1 MRKEKSIPKKLRRV
15 SINAAFAMQQAIT
28 AEPVLIA
35 KLTTTCAK
43 PTRAIPPTQRAHID
57 GA

>member
-1 MRKEKSIPKKLRRV
+1 MRKEKSIPSKFWCV
-15 SINAAFAMQQAIT
+15 FIFAAFAMSKAIT
-28 AEPVLIA
+28 AEHVLIA
-35 KLTTTCAK
+35 KLATTCAK